1 VKPPTENILLI
12 VPPFQTIA
20 RPAIGVS
27 QLKSNL
33 KEQGFPAVILYLNL
47 RFAQRIGLDLY
58 EWIDGYT
65 FYILLGEFI
74 FSEVVFHHSDEK
86 IKQYIKHILKSSEA
100 GDHLTKQF
108 GHKDLL
114 QILRFLMCEALDF
127 CKDAAEEILAYNPW
141 MIGFTSSFQQNCSS
155 LSIIKQVKQRKPDI
169 LTVMGGANC
178 QTDMGEELFQQF
190 PEIDYIGQG
199 ECDHSFVD
207 LVKSL
212 RNGNEPLIVPG
223 ILSRTNSHSPHAA
236 QPLLGED
243 LNRQPYPD
251 FGDYFTQVQ
260 TVAGANRIA
269 PSLLME
275 TSRGCWWGAK
285 HQCTFCGFNGKELS
299 FRSKSVS
306 RAMNEMTALVN
317 QYKIPFVSMVDNIL
331 DMRYFK
337 TLLPKLADH
346 PIVDIFYETKAN
358 LSKTQ
363 VRLLAR
369 SRIGWINPGIESLS
383 DQALR
388 LMRKG
393 TTKIQNI
400 QLLKWCAEFAIW
412 VGWNYLYGFPGEPE
426 DEIVEIGQDIEAIHH
441 LQPPLH
447 VSSIRIDRSSPYFNK
462 SSMYGLDPIYPIEP
476 YHYIYPFPDES
487 LKRIAYFHQSDFFAT
502 MSKTDAFKLC
512 KNIIANWQKVY
523 LRSYLIAIPRKN
535 SLIIIDTRPCAQQ
548 FLHRLVG
555 IRRKVFELCDAAHTI
570 TQIRNAL
577 EPICDSKLQSILDSF
592 IRFKLMIRVNEKYL
606 SIAVNAS
613 SNCGKLTHSASGGFL
628 KPAIQSRSIR
638 QNLLCLL
645 TFRIPPGQIFTGIVR
660 RAYNTK
666 MRVISRVVVCLT
678 NMLYKA

>member
-1 VKPPTENILLI
+1 MKLPTGNILLI

-33 KEQGFPAVILYLNL
+33 KEQGFPTTILYLNL

-58 EWIDGYT
+58 EWIDSYT
-65 FYILLGEFI
+65 FNILLGEFI

-86 IKQYIKHILKSSEA
+86 IKQYIKHILVCSEA
-100 GDHLTKQF
+100 GDHLTKLF
-108 GHKDLL
+108 GHEDLL

-141 MIGFTSSFQQNCSS
+141 MIGFTSSFQQNCAS
-155 LSIIKQVKQRKPDI
+155 LAIIKQVKQRKPDI
-169 LTVMGGANC
+169 LTAMGGANC
-178 QTDMGEELFQQF
+178 QTDMGEELFRQF
-190 PEIDYIGQG
+190 SEIDYIGQG

-207 LVKSL
+207 LLQSL
-212 RNGNEPLIVPG
+212 RNGNEPLNVSG

-251 FGDYFTQVQ
+251 FGDYFTQLQ

-285 HQCTFCGFNGKELS
+285 HQCTFCGFNGEELS

-317 QYKIPFVSMVDNIL
+317 QYEIPFVSMVDNIL

-358 LSKTQ
+358 LSKAQ
-363 VRLLAR
+363 VHLLAR

-400 QLLKWCAEFAIW
+400 QLLKWCAEFGIW

-426 DEIVEIGQDIEAIHH
+426 DEIVEIGQDIEAVHH
-441 LQPPLH
+441 LQPPMH
-447 VSSIRIDRSSPYFNK
+447 VSSIRIDRSSPFFNK
-462 SSMYGLDPIYPIEP
+462 PSMYGLDPIYPIEP

-487 LKRIAYFHQSDFFAT
+487 LKRIAYFHQSDFFASI
-502 MSKTDAFKLC
+502 SKTDAFKIC
-512 KNIIANWQKVY
+512 KNIVANWQKAY
-523 LRSYLIAIPRKN
+523 LRSYLLAIPRKN
-535 SLIIIDTRPCAQQ
+535 SLIIIDTRPCAQR
-548 FLHRLVG
+548 FLYRLVG
-555 IRRKVFELCDAAHTI
+555 IHRRVFEFCDTAHTI
-570 TQIRNAL
+570 PQIRNAL
-577 EPICDSKLQSILDSF
+577 EPISDSELQPILDSF
-592 IRFKLMIRVNEKYL
+592 IRTKLMIRVNEQYL
-606 SIAVNAS
+606 NIAVNA
-613 SNCGKLTHSASGGFL
+613 NPHCGKLTRSASGGFL
-628 KPAIQSRSIR
+628 QPAIRSRRIR
-638 QNLLCLL
+638 QDILRLV
-645 TFRIPPGQIFTGIVR
+645 TFRIPPRQIFTGIVR
-660 RAYNTK
+660 RASRTKTK
-666 MRVISRVVVCLT
+666 MIYRVIAYLT
-678 NMLYKA
+678 HLLYTA